1 MSNYIISCCSTAD
14 LNQDYFDNNKVPF
27 ACFQFFVDDVMYE
40 DNLGKSM
47 DFATFYQKM
56 RDGAMT
62 RTSQVNA
69 EGYIDM
75 LRPYLE
81 AGKDV
86 LHITLSSGISG
97 TYNSACIARDM
108 LSEEF
113 PDRTIY
119 VIDSLTA
126 SVGYGLLVDTALAKQ
141 QEGMDIHTLNQ
152 WILDNRLKLKLWLM
166 VSDLTYLVRGGRVS
180 KASGAIGN
188 LLNICPLIDFDVE
201 GKLSV
206 REKVRTKKKALK
218 TQVEKMKESAS
229 GGTEYNG
236 KCFISHSDCLED
248 AKTLAAMVEEAFPNL
263 NGPVE
268 ISNIGTVIGSHTGP
282 GAVVLCYWGDED
294 TV

>member
-1 MSNYIISCCSTAD
+1 
-14 LNQDYFDNNKVPF
+14 
-27 ACFQFFVDDVMYE
+27 
-40 DNLGKSM
+40 
-47 DFATFYQKM
+47 
-56 RDGAMT
+56 
-62 RTSQVNA
+62 
-69 EGYIDM
+69 
-75 LRPYLE
+75 
-81 AGKDV
+81 
-86 LHITLSSGISG
+86 
-97 TYNSACIARDM
+97 
-108 LSEEF
+108 
-113 PDRTIY
+113 
-119 VIDSLTA
+119 
-126 SVGYGLLVDTALAKQ
+126 
-141 QEGMDIHTLNQ
+141 
-152 WILDNRLKLKLWLM
+152 M

>member
-14 LNQDYFDNNKVPF
+14 LNQSYFDDNKVPF

-69 EGYIDM
+69 EGYIEM

-81 AGKDV
+81 EGKDV

-97 TYNSACIARDM
+97 TYNSACIAKNM

-141 QEGMDIHTLNQ
+141 REGMDIHTLNQ

>member
-97 TYNSACIARDM
+97 TYNSACIAKDM

>member
-14 LNQDYFDNNKVPF
+14 LNQSYYDEHKIPY

-40 DNLGKSM
+40 DNIGKSM
-47 DFATFYQKM
+47 DFAVFYQKM

-69 EGYIDM
+69 ESYVDM

-81 AGKDV
+81 DGKDV
-86 LHITLSSGISG
+86 IHITLSSGISG
-97 TYNSACIARDM
+97 TYNSACIAQDM
-108 LSEEF
+108 LKEEF
-113 PDRTIY
+113 PDRTVY
-119 VIDSLTA
+119 VIDSLTG
-126 SVGYGLLVDTALAKQ
+126 SVGYGLLVETARMKQ
-141 QEGMDIHTLNQ
+141 AEGMDVHALNQ
-152 WILDNRLKLKLWLM
+152 WLLDNRLKMKLWLM

-188 LLNICPLIDFDVE
+188 LLNICPLIEFDAE
-201 GKLSV
+201 GKLNV

-218 TQVEKMKESAS
+218 TQLERMKETAV
-229 GGTEYNG
+229 GGTDYSG
-236 KCFISHSDCLED
+236 KCFISHSDSLED
-248 AKTLAAMVEEAFPNL
+248 AKALAAMVEEAFPNL

-282 GAVVLCYWGDED
+282 GAVVLCYWGDTDNE
-294 TV
+294 

>member
-14 LNQDYFDNNKVPF
+14 LNQSFFDENQVPF
-27 ACFQFFVDDVMYE
+27 ACFHFFVDDVMYE

-69 EGYIDM
+69 ESYVEM

-81 AGKDV
+81 EGKDV

-97 TYNSACIARDM
+97 TYNSACIAQDM
-108 LSEEF
+108 LKEEF

-119 VIDSLTA
+119 VIDSLTG
-126 SVGYGLLVDTALAKQ
+126 SVGYGLLVDTALTKQ
-141 QEGMDIHTLNQ
+141 KEGMDIHTLNQ
-152 WILDNRLKLKLWLM
+152 WILDNRLKLDLWLM
-166 VSDLTYLVRGGRVS
+166 TSDLTYLVRGGRVS

-188 LLNICPLIDFDVE
+188 LLNICPMIEINSE
-201 GKLSV
+201 GKLMV

-218 TQVEKMKESAS
+218 AQVEKMKSTAEN
-229 GGTEYNG
+229 GTDYSG

-248 AKTLAAMVEEAFPNL
+248 AKFLATMVEEAFPNL
-263 NGPVE
+263 NGPVV
-268 ISNIGTVIGSHTGP
+268 ISSIGTVIGSHTGP
-282 GAVVLCYWGDED
+282 GSTVICFWGAER
-294 TV
+294 TL

>member
-119 VIDSLTA
+119 VIDSLTG
-126 SVGYGLLVDTALAKQ
+126 SVGYGLLLDTALAKQ
-141 QEGMDIHTLNQ
+141 KEGMDIHTLNQ

>member
-14 LNQDYFDNNKVPF
+14 LNQSYFDDNKVPF

-69 EGYIDM
+69 EGYIEM

-81 AGKDV
+81 EGKDV

-97 TYNSACIARDM
+97 TYNSACIAKDM

-141 QEGMDIHTLNQ
+141 REGMDIHTLNQ

-218 TQVEKMKESAS
+218 TQVEKMKEGAS

>member
-14 LNQDYFDNNKVPF
+14 LNQSFFDENNVPYASF
-27 ACFQFFVDDVMYE
+27 HFFVDDEMYE

-69 EGYIDM
+69 EAYVDM

-81 AGKDV
+81 EGKDV

-97 TYNSACIARDM
+97 TYNSACIAQDM

-119 VIDSLTA
+119 IIDSLTG
-126 SVGYGLLVDTALAKQ
+126 SVGYGLMVDTALAKQ
-141 QEGMDIHTLNQ
+141 REGMNIHELNQ
-152 WILDNRLKLKLWLM
+152 WLLDNRANLNLWLM

-180 KASGAIGN
+180 KTSGAIGN
-188 LLNICPLIDFDVE
+188 LLNICPLIELDEE
-201 GKLSV
+201 GKLAV

-218 TQVEKMKESAS
+218 TQLERMKQTAA
-229 GGTEYNG
+229 GGTSYNG
-236 KCFISHSDCLED
+236 KCFISHSDCIDD
-248 AKTLAAMVEEAFPNL
+248 AKALAAMVEETFPNL

-282 GAVVLCYWGDED
+282 GAVVLCYWG
-294 TV
+294 

>member
-1 MSNYIISCCSTAD
+1 MSNYVISCCSTAD
-14 LNQDYFDNNKVPF
+14 LNQSYFDKNQVPF
-27 ACFQFFVDDVMYE
+27 ACFHFFVDDEMYE

-69 EGYIDM
+69 EAYTEM
-75 LRPYLE
+75 FRPYLE
-81 AGKDV
+81 QGKDI

-97 TYNSACIARDM
+97 TYNSACIAQDM
-108 LSEEF
+108 LAEEF

-119 VIDSLTA
+119 IIDSLTG

-141 QEGMDIHTLNQ
+141 SEGMDIHTLNQ
-152 WILDNRLKLKLWLM
+152 WLLDNRLKLGLWLM

-188 LLNICPLIDFDVE
+188 LLNICPLIEFDDE
-201 GKLSV
+201 GKLNV

-218 TQVEKMKESAS
+218 TQLEKMKTHAS
-229 GGTEYNG
+229 GGTDYNG

-248 AKTLAAMVEEAFPNL
+248 AKTLAAMVEEAFPHL
-263 NGPVE
+263 DGPVE

-282 GAVVLCYWGDED
+282 GAVVLTYWKE
-294 TV
+294 

>member
-14 LNQDYFDNNKVPF
+14 LNQSFYDDNQVPF

-69 EGYIDM
+69 EAYVDM

-81 AGKDV
+81 KGMDV

-97 TYNSACIARDM
+97 TYNSACIAQDM

-126 SVGYGLLVDTALAKQ
+126 SCGYGLFVDTALEKQ
-141 QEGMDIHTLNQ
+141 KAGMDIHTLNQ
-152 WILDNRLKLKLWLM
+152 WLLDNRLKLGLWLM

-180 KASGAIGN
+180 KTSGAIGN
-188 LLNICPLIDFDVE
+188 LLNICPLIEFDDE
-201 GKLSV
+201 GKLNV

-218 TQVEKMKESAS
+218 TQIEKMKETAC
-229 GGTEYNG
+229 GGTDYNG
-236 KCFISHSDCLED
+236 KCFISHSDCEED
-248 AKTLAAMVEEAFPNL
+248 AKALAAMVEEAFPNL
-263 NGPVE
+263 NGAVE

-282 GAVVLCYWGDED
+282 GAVVLSYWSE
-294 TV
+294 

>member
-14 LNQDYFDNNKVPF
+14 LNQSYYDEHKVPY

-40 DNLGKSM
+40 DNNGKSM
-47 DFATFYQKM
+47 DFAEFYQKM

-69 EGYIDM
+69 ESYVEM

-81 AGKDV
+81 EGKDV
-86 LHITLSSGISG
+86 LHITLSSGLSG
-97 TYNSACIARDM
+97 TYNSACIAQSM

-119 VIDSLTA
+119 VVDSLTG
-126 SVGYGLLVDTALAKQ
+126 SVGYGLMVDTALAKQ
-141 QEGMDIHTLNQ
+141 KQGMDIHELNQ
-152 WILDNRLKLKLWLM
+152 WLLDNRINLKLWLM

-180 KASGAIGN
+180 KTSGAIGN
-188 LLNICPLIDFDVE
+188 LLNICPIIELDDE
-201 GKLSV
+201 GKLEV

-218 TQVEKMKESAS
+218 TQLERMKANVA
-229 GGTEYNG
+229 GGDSYNG
-236 KCFISHSDCLED
+236 KCFISHSDCIED

-263 NGPVE
+263 DGCVE

-282 GAVVLCYWGDED
+282 GAVILSYWAE
-294 TV
+294 TANE

>member
-97 TYNSACIARDM
+97 TYNSACIAKDM

-188 LLNICPLIDFDVE
+188 LLNICPLIEFDAE
-201 GKLSV
+201 GKLNV

-218 TQVEKMKESAS
+218 TQVERMKESAS

>member
-14 LNQDYFDNNKVPF
+14 LNQSFFDDNKVPF

-69 EGYIDM
+69 EGYIEM

-97 TYNSACIARDM
+97 TYNSACIAKDM
-108 LSEEF
+108 LLEEF
-113 PDRTIY
+113 PDRTVYI
-119 VIDSLTA
+119 IDSLTG
-126 SVGYGLLVDTALAKQ
+126 SVGYGLLVDTALTKQ
-141 QEGMDIHTLNQ
+141 REGMDIHTLNQ
-152 WILDNRLKLKLWLM
+152 WLLDNRLKLKLWLM

-188 LLNICPLIDFDVE
+188 LLNICPLIEFDNE
-201 GKLSV
+201 GKLNV

-218 TQVEKMKESAS
+218 TQVERMKANAS
-229 GGTEYNG
+229 GGTNYSG

-248 AKTLAAMVEEAFPNL
+248 AKTLATMVEEAFPNL

-282 GAVVLCYWGDED
+282 GAVVLCYWSDEN

>member
-141 QEGMDIHTLNQ
+141 KEGMDIHTLNQ

>member
-14 LNQDYFDNNKVPF
+14 LNQSYYDKNQVPF

-40 DNLGKSM
+40 DNIGKSM

-69 EGYIDM
+69 ESYVEM

-81 AGKDV
+81 QGKDV
-86 LHITLSSGISG
+86 IHITLSSGISG
-97 TYNSACIARDM
+97 TYNSACIAQDM

-113 PDRTIY
+113 PDRTVY
-119 VIDSLTA
+119 VIDSLTG

-141 QEGMDIHTLNQ
+141 REGMDIHTLNQ
-152 WILDNRLKLKLWLM
+152 WLLDNRLKLKLWLM

-188 LLNICPLIDFDVE
+188 LLNICPLIEFDTE
-201 GKLSV
+201 GKLNV

-218 TQVEKMKESAS
+218 TQLERMKANAS

-236 KCFISHSDCLED
+236 RCFISHSDCLED

-263 NGPVE
+263 DGPVE

-282 GAVVLCYWGDED
+282 GAVVLTYWSDDITE
-294 TV
+294 

>member
-1 MSNYIISCCSTAD
+1 MRDYIISCCSTAD
-14 LNQDYFDNNKVPF
+14 LNQSYYDKHNIPY

-40 DNLGKSM
+40 DNIGKSM
-47 DFATFYQKM
+47 DFTTFYQKM

-69 EGYIDM
+69 DAYVDM

-81 AGKDV
+81 KGMDV

-97 TYNSACIARDM
+97 TYNSACIAKDM
-108 LSEEF
+108 LEEEF

-119 VIDSLTA
+119 IIDSLTG
-126 SVGYGLLVDTALAKQ
+126 SVGYGLMVDTALTKQ
-141 QEGMDIHTLNQ
+141 EEGVDIHTLNQ
-152 WILDNRLKLKLWLM
+152 WLLDNRLKLKLWLM

-188 LLNICPLIDFDVE
+188 LLNICPLIEFDSE
-201 GKLSV
+201 GKLNV

-218 TQVEKMKESAS
+218 TQVEKMKETVT

-236 KCFISHSDCLED
+236 KCFISHSDCLAD
-248 AKTLAAMVEEAFPNL
+248 AQALAAMVEDAFPEL

-282 GAVVLCYWGDED
+282 GAVVLSYWGE
-294 TV
+294 

>member
-14 LNQDYFDNNKVPF
+14 LNQSYFDDNKVPF

-69 EGYIDM
+69 EGYIEM

-97 TYNSACIARDM
+97 TYNSACIAKDM

>member
-1 MSNYIISCCSTAD
+1 MRDYIISCCSTAD
-14 LNQDYFDNNKVPF
+14 LNQSFYDNHNIPY

-40 DNLGKSM
+40 DNIGKSM
-47 DFATFYQKM
+47 DFETFYQKM

-69 EGYIDM
+69 ESYVDM

-81 AGKDV
+81 KGIDV

-97 TYNSACIARDM
+97 TYNSACIAKDM
-108 LSEEF
+108 LEEEF
-113 PDRTIY
+113 PDRKVY
-119 VIDSLTA
+119 VIDSLTG
-126 SVGYGLLVDTALAKQ
+126 SVGYGLLVATALSKQ
-141 QEGMDIHTLNQ
+141 KEGMDINTLNQ
-152 WILDNRLKLKLWLM
+152 WLLDNRLKLKLWLM

-188 LLNICPLIDFDVE
+188 LLNICPLIEFDSE
-201 GKLSV
+201 GKLNV

-218 TQVEKMKESAS
+218 TQLEKMKETAV

-236 KCFISHSDCLED
+236 KCFISHSDCLAD
-248 AKTLAAMVEEAFPNL
+248 AQTLAAMVEDNFPNL
-263 NGPVE
+263 DGPVE

-282 GAVVLCYWGDED
+282 GAVVLCYWGDTD
-294 TV
+294 NQ

>member
-14 LNQDYFDNNKVPF
+14 LNQSYYDKNQVPF

-69 EGYIDM
+69 ESYVEM

-81 AGKDV
+81 QGKDV

-97 TYNSACIARDM
+97 TYNSACIAQDM
-108 LSEEF
+108 LAEEF
-113 PDRTIY
+113 PDRTVY
-119 VIDSLTA
+119 VIDSLTG

-141 QEGMDIHTLNQ
+141 KEGMDIHALNQ
-152 WILDNRLKLKLWLM
+152 WLLDNRLKLKLWLM

-188 LLNICPLIDFDVE
+188 LLNICPLIEFDAE
-201 GKLSV
+201 GKLNV

-218 TQVEKMKESAS
+218 TQVERMKANAS

-236 KCFISHSDCLED
+236 RCFISHSDCLED
-248 AKTLAAMVEEAFPNL
+248 AKTLAAMVEETFPNL
-263 NGPVE
+263 DGPIE

-282 GAVVLCYWGDED
+282 GAVVLTYWSDEV
-294 TV
+294 TE

>member
-14 LNQDYFDNNKVPF
+14 LNQSYFDENKVPF
-27 ACFQFFVDDVMYE
+27 ACFHYFVDDVMYE

-47 DFATFYQKM
+47 DFSTFYQKM

-69 EGYIDM
+69 EAYVEM

-81 AGKDV
+81 EGNDV

-97 TYNSACIARDM
+97 TYNSACIAQDM
-108 LSEEF
+108 LKEEF
-113 PDRTIY
+113 PERTIY
-119 VIDSLTA
+119 IVDSLTG

-141 QEGMDIHTLNQ
+141 KEGMDIHTLNQ
-152 WILDNRLKLKLWLM
+152 WLLDNRLNIDLWLM

-188 LLNICPLIDFDVE
+188 LLNICPLIKLDEE
-201 GKLSV
+201 GKLNVS
-206 REKVRTKKKALK
+206 EKVRTKKKALK
-218 TQVEKMKESAS
+218 TQLEKMKSTAV
-229 GGTEYNG
+229 GGIEYNG
-236 KCFISHSDCLED
+236 KCFISHSDSLED
-248 AKTLAAMVEEAFPNL
+248 AKALASMVEETFPNL

-282 GAVVLCYWGDED
+282 GCIVLCYWG
-294 TV
+294 TGQTI

>member
-1 MSNYIISCCSTAD
+1 
-14 LNQDYFDNNKVPF
+14 
-27 ACFQFFVDDVMYE
+27 
-40 DNLGKSM
+40 M

-69 EGYIDM
+69 ESYVEM

-81 AGKDV
+81 QGKDV
-86 LHITLSSGISG
+86 IHITLSSGISG
-97 TYNSACIARDM
+97 TYNSACIAQDM

-113 PDRTIY
+113 PDRTVY
-119 VIDSLTA
+119 VIDSLTG

-141 QEGMDIHTLNQ
+141 REGMDIHTLNQ
-152 WILDNRLKLKLWLM
+152 WLLDNRLKLKLWLM

-188 LLNICPLIDFDVE
+188 LLNICPLIEFDTE
-201 GKLSV
+201 GKLNV

-218 TQVEKMKESAS
+218 TQLERMKANAS

-236 KCFISHSDCLED
+236 RCFISHSDCLED

-263 NGPVE
+263 DGPVE

-282 GAVVLCYWGDED
+282 GAVVLTYWSDEL
-294 TV
+294 TE

>member
-27 ACFQFFVDDVMYE
+27 ACFQFFVDAVMYE

-62 RTSQVNA
+62 RPSQVNA

-97 TYNSACIARDM
+97 TYNSASIAKDM

-236 KCFISHSDCLED
+236 K
-248 AKTLAAMVEEAFPNL
+248 
-263 NGPVE
+263 
-268 ISNIGTVIGSHTGP
+268 
-282 GAVVLCYWGDED
+282 
-294 TV
+294 

>member
-14 LNQDYFDNNKVPF
+14 LNQSYFDDNKVPF
-27 ACFQFFVDDVMYE
+27 ACFQFFVDDIMYE

-69 EGYIDM
+69 EGYIEM

-81 AGKDV
+81 EGKDV

-97 TYNSACIARDM
+97 TYNSACIAKNM

-141 QEGMDIHTLNQ
+141 REGMDIHTLNQ

>member
-218 TQVEKMKESAS
+218 TQVERMKESAS

-263 NGPVE
+263 NGSVE

>member
-14 LNQDYFDNNKVPF
+14 LNPSFFENNKVPF

-40 DNLGKSM
+40 DNLGESM

-69 EGYIDM
+69 ESYVDM

-81 AGKDV
+81 QGKDV
-86 LHITLSSGISG
+86 IHITLSSGISG
-97 TYNSACIARDM
+97 TYNSACIAQDM

-119 VIDSLTA
+119 IVDSLTG

-141 QEGMDIHTLNQ
+141 KEGMDIHTLNQ
-152 WILDNRLKLKLWLM
+152 WLLDNRLKLKLWLM

-188 LLNICPLIDFDVE
+188 LLNICPLIEFDNE
-201 GKLSV
+201 GKLNV

-218 TQVEKMKESAS
+218 TQLEKMKANAS

-248 AKTLAAMVEEAFPNL
+248 AKTLAAMVEDAFPNL
-263 NGPVE
+263 DGPVE

-282 GAVVLCYWGDED
+282 GCVVLCYWSDEE

>member
-14 LNQDYFDNNKVPF
+14 LNQSYYDENKVPF
-27 ACFQFFVDDVMYE
+27 ACFHFFVDDVMYE

-47 DFATFYQKM
+47 DFPTFYQKM

-69 EGYIDM
+69 EAYVEM

-81 AGKDV
+81 EGKDV

-97 TYNSACIARDM
+97 TYNSACIAQDM
-108 LSEEF
+108 LKEEF
-113 PDRTIY
+113 PDRTVY
-119 VIDSLTA
+119 VVDSLTG

-141 QEGMDIHTLNQ
+141 KEGMDIDTLNQ
-152 WILDNRLKLKLWLM
+152 WLLDNRLNIDLWLM

-188 LLNICPLIDFDVE
+188 LLNICPLIEFDDE
-201 GKLSV
+201 GKLNV

-218 TQVEKMKESAS
+218 TQLEKMKATAVN
-229 GGTEYNG
+229 GTEYNG
-236 KCFISHSDCLED
+236 RCFISHSDSLED
-248 AKTLAAMVEEAFPNL
+248 AKTLAAMVEETFPNL

-282 GAVVLCYWGDED
+282 GAVVLCYWGAGQ

>member
-14 LNQDYFDNNKVPF
+14 LNQSYFDENKVPF
-27 ACFQFFVDDVMYE
+27 ACFHFFVDDVMYE

-47 DFATFYQKM
+47 DFSTFYQKM

-69 EGYIDM
+69 EAYVDM

-81 AGKDV
+81 EGKDV

-97 TYNSACIARDM
+97 TYNSACIAQDM
-108 LSEEF
+108 LKEEF
-113 PDRTIY
+113 PDRTVYI
-119 VIDSLTA
+119 IDSLTG

-141 QEGMDIHTLNQ
+141 KEGMDIHTLNQ
-152 WILDNRLKLKLWLM
+152 WLLDNRLNVGLWLM

-188 LLNICPLIDFDVE
+188 LLNICPLIEFDDE
-201 GKLSV
+201 GKLNV

-218 TQVEKMKESAS
+218 TQVEKMKTTAV

-236 KCFISHSDCLED
+236 KCFISHSDSLED
-248 AKTLAAMVEEAFPNL
+248 AKTLASMVEEVFPNL
-263 NGPVE
+263 DGPVE
-268 ISNIGTVIGSHTGP
+268 ICNIGTVIGSHTGP
-282 GAVVLCYWGDED
+282 GAVVLSYWSDKTTE
-294 TV
+294 

>member
-97 TYNSACIARDM
+97 TYNSACIAKDM

-263 NGPVE
+263 NGSVE